1 MFEAGLVLLFLSF
14 AVIVFGFTAAPYDWE
29 DFCLGLFLS
38 LLLVAL
44 SLMFFG
50 GMSEKKAAGV
60 KFRSMYEI
68 ASPCRLHDVDWCD
81 GGECQVVIRCSD
93 VKGVKE

>member
-1 MFEAGLVLLFLSF
+1 MFEAGLVLLLLSF
-14 AVIVFGFTAAPYDWE
+14 ALLIFGATGAPSEWE
-29 DFCLGLFLS
+29 DFCLGMFLALFFSS
-38 LLLVAL
+38 LILVGY
-44 SLMFFG
+44 G
-50 GMSEKKAAGV
+50 GFSDRKAAGV

-68 ASPCRLHDVDWCD
+68 ASPCRLHDVDWCG

>member
-1 MFEAGLVLLFLSF
+1 MLFRS
-14 AVIVFGFTAAPYDWE
+14 
-29 DFCLGLFLS
+29 
-38 LLLVAL
+38 VAL